1 MTLRIVPTPLAPVV
15 EAPAPR
21 EGDFDP
27 SLADA
32 IIPSHARAAALARLA
47 EPGAFVITTGQQP
60 GLFTGPLYTIY
71 KALSTAALARVLER
85 QWQRPVVPVFWVAG
99 DDHDFAEASQASWLS
114 GEGALVTA
122 ALPPRPP
129 EAPLTP
135 MYRQPL
141 GPEVERILE
150 SLAADLPAS
159 EFRDA
164 TLDWLRRH
172 YRPHA
177 TVAGSFGG
185 ALAEL
190 LAPVGVAVLDS
201 THPTVKRAAAR
212 HLVRAL
218 GLARELD
225 RDLGHRAEE
234 LRLAGADPRVP
245 VGDGATLVML
255 EGAQGRD
262 RLMIDEGGFITRRGR
277 ERFTLAVLQN
287 IAAAEPQRL
296 SPNVLLRPVLES
308 ALLPTVA
315 YLAGPGELSYLAL
328 TPPVYERMR
337 IPRQLALPRWSGI
350 LVEPRVERVLQK
362 FGIEL
367 DDLLSPAG
375 ALEAKLVR
383 SQLPDDAVHAIEQL
397 RSALEAGYE
406 ALGRSATEIDPTLAR
421 PVQGAKNQGLSG
433 VHDIERKLLQH
444 LKRRQEIE
452 LSQIAKARAMV
463 LPDNKP
469 QERVLTVAPFL
480 ARYGPSFLT
489 ELSEAIESWYASALE
504 GALNPS

>member
-1 MTLRIVPTPLAPVV
+1 MTLRIVPTPLAPAV
-15 EAPAPR
+15 ELPAPR
-21 EGDFDP
+21 EGHFEP
-27 SLADA
+27 ALTDA
-32 IIPSHARAAALARLA
+32 IIHSPARDAALARLS

-60 GLFTGPLYTIY
+60 GLFTGPLYTLY
-71 KALSTAALARVLER
+71 KAISTAALARVLER

-99 DDHDFAEASQASWLS
+99 DDHDFTEASQSSWIS
-114 GEGALVTA
+114 GEGTLVTA
-122 ALPPRPP
+122 TLPPRPP

-141 GPEVERILE
+141 GTEVERALE

-159 EFRDA
+159 EFREA
-164 TLDWLRRH
+164 TLAWLRRH
-172 YRPHA
+172 YQPTA

-190 LAPVGVAVLDS
+190 LAPMGVAVLDS
-201 THPTVKRAAAR
+201 THPSVKRAAVR

-225 RDLGHRAEE
+225 RDLEHRAEE
-234 LRLAGADPRVP
+234 LRMAGADPSVP
-245 VGDGATLVML
+245 VGDSATLVML
-255 EGAQGRD
+255 EGTQGRD
-262 RLMIDEGGFITRRGR
+262 RLMLEDGGFITRRGR
-277 ERFTLAVLQN
+277 ERFDLAALQN
-287 IAAAEPQRL
+287 IAANEPERL
-296 SPNVLLRPVLES
+296 SPNVLLRPVVES

-337 IPRQLALPRWSGI
+337 IPRQPAIPRWAGI

-362 FGIEL
+362 FNIEL
-367 DDLLSPAG
+367 DDLLEPAG

-383 SQLPDDAVHAIEQL
+383 SQLPAEAVYAIGQL
-397 RSALEAGYE
+397 RAALETGYD
-406 ALGRSATEIDPTLAR
+406 ALGRSAAEIDPTLAR
-421 PVQGAKNQGLSG
+421 PVQGAKNHGLSG

-452 LSQIAKARAMV
+452 LGQIAKARALV
-463 LPDNKP
+463 LPDDKP

-480 ARYGPSFLT
+480 ARYGPSLLS
-489 ELSEAIESWYASALE
+489 ELSEAIEAWYASALE

>member
-1 MTLRIVPTPLAPVV
+1 
-15 EAPAPR
+15 
-21 EGDFDP
+21 
-27 SLADA
+27 
-32 IIPSHARAAALARLA
+32 
-47 EPGAFVITTGQQP
+47 
-60 GLFTGPLYTIY
+60 
-71 KALSTAALARVLER
+71 
-85 QWQRPVVPVFWVAG
+85 VAG
-99 DDHDFAEASQASWLS
+99 DDHDFTEASRASWIS
-114 GEGALVTA
+114 GEGSLVTA

-135 MYRQPL
+135 LYRQPL
-141 GPEVERILE
+141 GAEVEAAVE
-150 SLAADLPAS
+150 SLAADLLPS
-159 EFRDA
+159 EFRDT
-164 TLDWLRRH
+164 TLSWLRRH
-172 YRPHA
+172 YQPQA
-177 TVAGSFGG
+177 TVSGSFGG

-201 THPTVKRAAAR
+201 THPAVKRAAAR

-225 RDLGHRAEE
+225 RDLEQRAEE
-234 LRLAGADPRVP
+234 LRLAGADPGVA

-262 RLMIDEGGFITRRGR
+262 RLMIEEGGFITRRGR
-277 ERFTLAVLQN
+277 ERFDLAALQN
-287 IAAAEPQRL
+287 IAATEPQRL

-315 YLAGPGELSYLAL
+315 YLAGPGELNYLAL

-350 LVEPRVERVLQK
+350 LVEPRVDRVLQK
-362 FGIEL
+362 FNIEL
-367 DDLLSPAG
+367 SDLLSPAG

-383 SQLPDDAVHAIEQL
+383 SQLSEEAVHAIEQL
-397 RSALEAGYE
+397 RSALETGYE
-406 ALGRSATEIDPTLAR
+406 SLGRSAAQIDPTLVR

-433 VHDIERKLLQH
+433 VHDIERKLMQH

-452 LSQIAKARAMV
+452 LGQIAKARTMV

-480 ARYGPSFLT
+480 ARYGPSLLI
-489 ELSEAIESWYASALE
+489 ELSEAIEGWYASTLE

>member
-1 MTLRIVPTPLAPVV
+1 MTLRIVPTPLAPAV
-15 EAPAPR
+15 ELPAPR
-21 EGDFDP
+21 EGHFDP
-27 SLADA
+27 GLANA
-32 IIPSHARAAALARLA
+32 FLHSPARDGALARLA
-47 EPGAFVITTGQQP
+47 EPGAFVLTTGQQP
-60 GLFTGPLYTIY
+60 GLFTGPLYTLY
-71 KALSTAALARVLER
+71 KAISTAALARVLER

-99 DDHDFAEASQASWLS
+99 DDHDFTEASQASWIT

-122 ALPPRPP
+122 GLPPRPP

-141 GPEVERILE
+141 GAEVERVLE

-159 EFRDA
+159 EFREA
-164 TLDWLRRH
+164 TLTWLRRH
-172 YRPHA
+172 YQPTA
-177 TVAGSFGG
+177 TVAGSFGD

-190 LAPVGVAVLDS
+190 VAPLGVAVLDS
-201 THPTVKRAAAR
+201 THPSVKRAAAR

-225 RDLGHRAEE
+225 RDLGHRADE
-234 LRLAGADPRVP
+234 LRMAGADPDVP

-262 RLMIDEGGFITRRGR
+262 RLMLDDGGFITRRSR
-277 ERFTLAVLQN
+277 ERFELGALQH
-287 IAAAEPQRL
+287 IAATEPERL
-296 SPNVLLRPVLES
+296 SPNVLLRPVIES

-362 FGIEL
+362 FSIEL
-367 DDLLSPAG
+367 DDLLEPAG

-383 SQLPDDAVHAIEQL
+383 SQLPAEAVDAIGHL
-397 RSALEAGYE
+397 RAALEAGYE
-406 ALGRSATEIDPTLAR
+406 ALGRSATEIDPTLVR

-452 LSQIAKARAMV
+452 LSQITKARTMV

-480 ARYGPSFLT
+480 ARYGPSLLS
-489 ELSEAIESWYASALE
+489 ELSEAIEAWYASALE